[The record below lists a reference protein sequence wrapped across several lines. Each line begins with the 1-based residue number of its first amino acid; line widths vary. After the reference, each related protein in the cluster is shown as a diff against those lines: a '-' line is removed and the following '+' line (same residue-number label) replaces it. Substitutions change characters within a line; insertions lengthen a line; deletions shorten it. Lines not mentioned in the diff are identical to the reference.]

1 MGSLSIILEVQFMK
15 QSLKSGNVI
24 VHVILIIG
32 ALAMLLPFIWM
43 IITSLKTLTESITVP
58 PTIIPKDFQ
67 WSNYKEVWA
76 LLPFGKFYLNTMLML
91 LFRTLGSVFFSAMA
105 AYAFARIKFPGR
117 NFFFMLI
124 LIQMM
129 IPGQLFIIPQY
140 NLVSQLGLLNTVSA
154 LSVPGIVSAF
164 GTFLLRQFFI
174 GIPNELEEA
183 AILDGC
189 NRWQIFW
196 KIMMPLTRSG
206 LIAVGIFTALF
217 AWKDLMWPLI
227 VNVSI
232 DKMTLASGLASL
244 QGQYSTN
251 FPQLMA
257 GSMIAIWPMLLLFIV
272 FQKQFIAGIAST
284 GSKS

>member
-1 MGSLSIILEVQFMK
+1 MK
-15 QSLKSGNVI
+15 EILKSKKI
-24 VHVILIIG
+24 IIHSILIIG
-32 ALAMLLPFIWM
+32 SLAMLLPFIWM
-43 IITSLKTLTESITVP
+43 VITSLKTLTESTQVP
-58 PTIIPKDFQ
+58 PTIIPKEFKF
-67 WSNYKEVWA
+67 SNYKEVWN
-76 LLPFGKFYLNTMLML
+76 LLPFGIFYMNTILML
-91 LFRTLGSVFFSAMA
+91 LFRILGSVFFSATA

-117 NFFFMLI
+117 NAFFMI
-124 LIQMM
+124 VLIQMM

-140 NLVSQLGLLNTVSA
+140 NIVSKLGLLNSIPA
-154 LSVPGIVSAF
+154 LVIPGIISAF

-206 LIAVGIFTALF
+206 LIALGIFTALF

-232 DKMTLASGLASL
+232 DKMPLSSGLASL

-251 FPQLMA
+251 FPQLMS
-257 GSMIAIWPMLLLFIV
+257 GSMIAIWPMLLLFVI
-272 FQKQFIAGIAST
+272 FQKQFIEGIAST

>member
-1 MGSLSIILEVQFMK
+1 MK
-15 QSLKSGNVI
+15 ERLKSSNI
-24 VHVILIIG
+24 IIHTILIIG
-32 ALAMLLPFIWM
+32 AVGMLIPFIWM
-43 IITSLKTLTESITVP
+43 IITSLKSLTESTMVP
-58 PTIIPKDFQ
+58 PTIIPQSIK
-67 WSNYKEVWA
+67 WSNYKEVWNI
-76 LLPFGKFYLNTMLML
+76 LPFGTFYLNTALML
-91 LFRTLGSVFFSAMA
+91 LFRILGSVFFSAMA
-105 AYAFARIKFPGR
+105 AYAFARIKFPGK
-117 NFFFMLI
+117 NFFFMII

-129 IPGQLFIIPQY
+129 IPSQLFIIPQY
-140 NLVSQLGLLNTVSA
+140 NLVAKLGLLNTISA
-154 LSVPGIVSAF
+154 LVVPGIVSAF

-196 KIMMPLTRSG
+196 KIMMPLTKSG
-206 LIAVGIFTALF
+206 LVALGIFTSLF

-227 VNVSI
+227 VNSSI
-232 DKMTLASGLASL
+232 DKMPLASGLASL

-257 GSMIAIWPMLLLFIV
+257 GSMIAIWPMLLLFII
-272 FQKQFIAGIAST
+272 FQKQFIEGIAST

>member
-1 MGSLSIILEVQFMK
+1 MK
-15 QSLKSGNVI
+15 ERLKSKKVI
-24 VHVILIIG
+24 IHSILIIG
-32 ALAMLLPFIWM
+32 SLAMLLPFIWM
-43 IITSLKTLTESITVP
+43 IITSLKTLTESTQVP
-58 PTIIPKDFQ
+58 PTIIPKEFKL
-67 WSNYKEVWA
+67 SNYKDVWD
-76 LLPFGKFYLNTMLML
+76 LLPFGIFYINTILML
-91 LFRTLGSVFFSAMA
+91 IFRILGSVFFSAMA

-117 NFFFMLI
+117 NAFFMI
-124 LIQMM
+124 VIVQMM

-140 NLVSQLGLLNTVSA
+140 NIVSKLGLLNSIPA
-154 LSVPGIVSAF
+154 LVIPGIISAF

-183 AILDGC
+183 ATLDGC

-196 KIMMPLTRSG
+196 KIMMPLTKSG
-206 LIAVGIFTALF
+206 LIALGIFTALF

-232 DKMTLASGLASL
+232 DKMPLSSGLASL

-257 GSMIAIWPMLLLFIV
+257 GSMIAIWPMLLLFII
-272 FQKQFIAGIAST
+272 FQKQFIEGIAST